1 MASII
6 FVCTGNICRSPTAE
20 GILRHRLD
28 AAEIPHVQVSSMGT
42 HGLANLPASELARKV
57 CEDHGIDISGHRSR
71 GLVGEEIQDA
81 DLILCMEPAH
91 RKFLQTFFPWQKDRV
106 ALLGA
111 WPEKER
117 RKNTIRDPMGMSLK
131 VYQQVYDQIE
141 SHVDRIESLL
151 F

>member
-1 MASII
+1 MASIL

-20 GILRHRLD
+20 GILRHRLE
-28 AAEIPHVQVSSMGT
+28 AAEMTHVQVTSMGT
-42 HGLANLPASELARKV
+42 HGLANAPPSDLALKV
-57 CEDHGIDISGHRSR
+57 CEDHGIDISEHRSR

-111 WPEKER
+111 WPEKET
-117 RKNTIRDPMGMSLK
+117 RKSAIRDPMGSTLK
-131 VYQQVYDQIE
+131 VYQQVYDHIE
-141 SHVDRIESLL
+141 SHIDRIQSLL